1 MELDYGGGVPACW
14 RSERG
19 GGVVYELRRGD
30 VVRVVHLPRAGN
42 DWSGRSAV
50 SRSGSGGRAHRRC
63 GPATWV
69 RGNRFELV
77 RELQWVTA
85 VLVGH

>member
-30 VVRVVHLPRAGN
+30 VVRVVHLSRAGN
-42 DWSGRSAV
+42 DWSGGSTV
-50 SRSGSGGRAHRRC
+50 S
-63 GPATWV
+63 
-69 RGNRFELV
+69 
-77 RELQWVTA
+77 QTA
-85 VLVGH
+85 AEKNLDGERQ

>member
-30 VVRVVHLPRAGN
+30 VVRVVHLLRAG
-42 DWSGRSAV
+42 DWSGGSAV
-50 SRSGSGGRAHRRC
+50 SR
-63 GPATWV
+63 
-69 RGNRFELV
+69 
-77 RELQWVTA
+77 TA
-85 VLVGH
+85 VEKNLDGERR